1 MATHSTNIA
10 YPTRSLSARANA
22 FFAALGRG
30 MERYIERK
38 SRAGQIQQLEAKSDA
53 ELAAMGLK
61 REQIAL
67 HVFRD
72 LYYI

>member
-1 MATHSTNIA
+1 MATHSTNIVDHS
-10 YPTRSLSARANA
+10 RSLSARANA
-22 FFAALGRG
+22 FFAAFARG

-38 SRAGQIQQLEAKSDA
+38 SRSAQVQQLEAKSDA